1 MDLRLASLQLAAQYK
16 LTDTQH
22 QRLTELAGLE
32 TEPPHLERTAAFGV
46 AVLGAVLGG
55 LGVVFWI
62 AANWSDF
69 GRSGRFAM
77 LQGLVVVMC
86 VGAWARPAVRV
97 PLSLLAMLGIGG
109 LFAYFGQTYQTG
121 ADPWQLF
128 AWWTVLAL
136 PLCLGVRHD
145 ALWVAWTLVAATA
158 ITLWVHATTG
168 RSWSVAPGSL
178 PVFFAGWSGA
188 LLMAFAFSPIW
199 RRYTGAGIVS
209 MRVAALLAVLMVTWS
224 ALGGLFSQTIQ
235 PHFWLGAAL
244 ITAAAAALSQRRFYD
259 IFSLSVVALAL
270 NVLAFALLARLLL
283 DDNGSNLLGAMA
295 MLGLMAAGMLAGT
308 VNFVLGVS
316 RRYAAAEVAA

>member
-22 QRLTELAGLE
+22 QRLTELAGLA

-55 LGVVFWI
+55 LGVIFWI

-86 VGAWARPAVRV
+86 VGAWARPAARV
-97 PLSLLAMLGIGG
+97 PLSLLAMLGVGG

-128 AWWTVLAL
+128 AWWAVLAL

-145 ALWVAWTLVAATA
+145 ALWAAWALVGATA
-158 ITLWVHATTG
+158 ITLWVHAATG

-178 PVFFAGWSGA
+178 PVFLTGWSAA
-188 LLMAFAFSPIW
+188 LLMAFAFTPMW
-199 RRYTGAGIVS
+199 RRYTGAGMVS
-209 MRVAALLAVLMVTWS
+209 MRVAALLAVLMISGS
-224 ALGGLFSQTIQ
+224 ALGGLFSQNIQ
-235 PHFWLGAAL
+235 PHFWLGSAM
-244 ITAAAAALSQRRFYD
+244 IIAAAVALSERRFYD
-259 IFSLSVVALAL
+259 IFTLSVVALAL
-270 NVLAFALLARLLL
+270 NILAFALLAKLLL
-283 DDNGSNLLGAMA
+283 EGNGSNLLGAMV

-308 VNFVLGVS
+308 VHVVLGVS
-316 RRYAAAEVAA
+316 RRYAAAEVEA